1 MSDKPGIITINHQ
14 VGSGAAYV
22 GQKLSERLGIPFV
35 DRQILKQVAARLK
48 VAEAELEDREQRL
61 QTFWQSFSRTAEYM
75 TDLHL
80 VSDKYVPS
88 DRDLFESEAE
98 AIRSIAEKSPAIF
111 LGRCGGYVLRQ
122 HPRHFCLLLMA
133 DLPARIKRMG
143 ELYGL
148 LPEAASQ
155 ALATNDRERTAYIQ
169 TFTRENWLDV
179 RLYDMCVNTTRVGLD
194 QTVELV
200 LACLASLPQP
210 LP

>member
-1 MSDKPGIITINHQ
+1 MSDKPWIITINHQ
-14 VGSGAAYV
+14 VGSGARLV

-61 QTFWQSFSRTAEYM
+61 QTFWQSFARTAEYL
-75 TDLHL
+75 TDLPL

-88 DRDLFESEAE
+88 DQDLFECEAD

-111 LGRCGGYVLRQ
+111 LGRCGGYVLRR
-122 HPRHFCLLLMA
+122 HPRHFRLLLVA

-155 ALATNDRERTAYIQ
+155 ALAANDRERTAYIQ

-210 LP
+210 QP

>member
-61 QTFWQSFSRTAEYM
+61 QTFWQSFARTAEYM
-75 TDLHL
+75 TDLPL
-80 VSDKYVPS
+80 VSGKYVPS

-111 LGRCGGYVLRQ
+111 LGRCGGYVL
-122 HPRHFCLLLMA
+122 HPRHFRLLLVA

-155 ALATNDRERTAYIQ
+155 ALASNDRERTAYIQ

-179 RLYDMCVNTTRVGLD
+179 RLYDMCVNTIQVGLD

-200 LACLASLPQP
+200 LACLASLP
-210 LP
+210 